1 MKAPK
6 KSTLKTKTNSKTKS
20 KKKPASIK
28 KTVKKLA
35 RKVAEVLNPH
45 RQEMSIVRFA
55 GVSLGGG
62 KTDKTALAILDYYP
76 EQKRVFLRSLRDKV
90 TGKGEITG
98 DEALFEALTSDE
110 RGLES
115 IAFDVPL
122 QLPVCVRCEL
132 VCPGAEKCSEQAVVW
147 MGEVHKERSKE
158 KRPNKMFTPYT
169 ERAAEIYI
177 SNKLEESFHPSH
189 ALGANAAPLTAR
201 AHYLRRR
208 IKTPMIETYPKLSLW
223 RIGQALDIPKSYLR
237 YHRHAID
244 SDEARLYILKKLIEK
259 EIAFIYQQDMR
270 VMVEND
276 VAFDAFISALTAFL
290 KYRGQTEKRPP
301 KFPTDEQWIE
311 FPTLSI
317 RWF

>member
-1 MKAPK
+1 MAG
-6 KSTLKTKTNSKTKS
+6 
-20 KKKPASIK
+20 
-28 KTVKKLA
+28 
-35 RKVAEVLNPH
+35 KVASKVAKALH
-45 RQEMSIVRFA
+45 LSAMDLKIVRFA

-62 KTDKTALAILDYYP
+62 KTDKTAVAILEYYP
-76 EQKRVFLRSLRDKV
+76 EQKRVFLRSLREKV
-90 TGKGEITG
+90 SGKGDISA
-98 DEALFEALTSDE
+98 DEALFEALTSE
-110 RGLES
+110 QKSLES

-122 QLPVCVRCEL
+122 QLPVCIRCEL
-132 VCPGAEKCSEQAVVW
+132 VCPGAEKCKEQAVVW
-147 MGEVHKERSKE
+147 MAEVHRERSKE

-208 IKTPMIETYPKLSLW
+208 LKGPLIETYPKLSLW
-223 RIGQALDIPKSYLR
+223 RIGQALGIPKSYLR
-237 YHRHAID
+237 FHRHAVD
-244 SDEARLYILKKLIEK
+244 SDEARLYILKQLIEK
-259 EIAFIYQQDMR
+259 EIAFIYQQDLK

-290 KYRGQTEKRPP
+290 KYRGQTEKRPS

-311 FPTLSI
+311 FPTTAI